1 MTNAAKASVWDVI
14 YTPWGAFHSAT
25 GAQTLNTRCFFVCL
39 PPAGRPVVPGA
50 RMRVGIRSASQ
61 EQAACITTGTGMQLA
76 PAKAGDPS
84 LGRYTQP
91 DPLGFVDG
99 PSVYAYA
106 KNSPTTFVDRN
117 GQFVQLLFIA
127 LPELLTATTTIAV
140 WLTLPDPPPI
150 PAPNPPQSY
159 PEKTDQ
165 CNGDDECQRATNY
178 QLRKANI
185 TDQHDF
191 KNEWDAKPNSRFD
204 ICACKDG
211 SIRIKAQGQCGSPG
225 PSTITDRTWK

>member
-1 MTNAAKASVWDVI
+1 MI

-25 GAQTLNTRCFFVCL
+25 GAQTLNTRF
-39 PPAGRPVVPGA
+39 PG
-50 RMRVGIRSASQ
+50 Q
-61 EQAACITTGTGMQLA
+61 WYQLES
-76 PAKAGDPS
+76 GLHYNWHRHYDPT